1 MLSTLFPTRRF
12 AWYTLTNGAA
22 FVAAWMQRLALGWI
36 IWELTHSGLW
46 LGLLSIC
53 DLGPALLFGP
63 IGGVLGDRGH
73 PERVLAWGQAVTV
86 AVTVATGIAV
96 WLGVP
101 PWFLLVLAVIG
112 GAAVSI
118 QDSARAAVV
127 TGFVPAANL
136 ASAIALSA
144 VVVNL
149 ARFIGPAIAGV
160 IATFAG
166 VVTVFPVAAVVG
178 LGLVVFAMRVR
189 PERVAGGEHSPFI
202 RDIAQALAYVGRH
215 RLIGLVL
222 LNFLLACLF
231 ARPVYELV
239 PGLVDKLFH
248 RDIAGLSAMTTAIG
262 LGAVVAGVILMRG
275 RLADR
280 LAVISCL
287 GTIVGG
293 LSALALPEM
302 PGFIGA
308 LIAAAALGF
317 GISTCGIASQIVVQ
331 SVAREGMRSRVLSLW
346 AMIIRAAPALGA
358 LALGALADHMG
369 FRIPLLLAGAAAL
382 VAGAGCWLALR
393 RAPAESV
400 D

>member
-1 MLSTLFPTRRF
+1 MLATLFPTRRF
-12 AWYTLTNGAA
+12 AWYTVTNGAA

-86 AVTVATGIAV
+86 AVTIATGIAV
-96 WLGVP
+96 WFGTP
-101 PWFLLVLAVIG
+101 PLFLLVLAAIG

-127 TGFVPAANL
+127 AGFVPPEGL

-160 IATFAG
+160 VATLAG
-166 VVTVFPVAAVVG
+166 VVTVFPIAAVTG
-178 LGLVVFAMRVR
+178 FGLVMFAMRVR
-189 PERVAGGEHSPFI
+189 PERTAVQEHSPFV
-202 RDIAQALAYVGRH
+202 RDITQALAYVGRH

-222 LNFLLACLF
+222 LNFLLACLL
-231 ARPVYELV
+231 ARPIYELV

-248 RDIAGLSAMTTAIG
+248 RDIAGVSALTTALG
-262 LGAVVAGVILMRG
+262 LGAVAAGLMLMRA
-275 RLADR
+275 RAADR

-302 PGFIGA
+302 PGF
-308 LIAAAALGF
+308 AAALVAAAVLGF

-358 LALGALADHMG
+358 LALGALSDRMG
-369 FRIPLLLAGAAAL
+369 FRIPLLLAGAMAL
-382 VAGAGCWLALR
+382 IAGAGCWLALR
-393 RAPAESV
+393 RQPAI